1 MKVSRIG
8 EVCLLTTD
16 VVRLAD
22 FYKKLLGLEN
32 GSDDPVH
39 QTIIAEE
46 TTLAVMKDDSPR
58 NGQCIAL
65 AFTVGDMEEALARVR
80 ELGAEIVEPPVKRP
94 WGATNMSFRDPDG
107 NVVYFRSFD

>member
-1 MKVSRIG
+1 MKIERIG

-32 GSDDPVH
+32 GSDDTVH
-39 QTIIAEE
+39 QSIIVKE
-46 TTLAVMKDDSPR
+46 TSLTVMKDDTPG

-65 AFTVGDMEEALARVR
+65 AFTVEDMEEALARVK
-80 ELGAEIVEPPVKRP
+80 ELGAEIVEPPTRRP

-107 NVVYFRSFD
+107 NVVYFRSFA